1 MKNLHGQTDAPASA
15 HSKHGTALRSVP
27 FATERSLEVAIAL
40 AGRALLA
47 APDEAT
53 QRICLIALTDLVKQR
68 SPDQVKH
75 SVAGIARLLS

>member
-1 MKNLHGQTDAPASA
+1 MKVLYGQTATPTAL
-15 HSKHGTALRSVP
+15 HLQHGTAPAVRMYTN
-27 FATERSLEVAIAL
+27 ARSLEVAIDL

-68 SPDQVKH
+68 SPETVKEME
-75 SVAGIARLLS
+75 VRKRLV